1 MRSPTMVSWPGT
13 IKPAVSDFS
22 WAFWDF
28 MPTVAELAGAALL
41 PLLFFHSAWT
51 LPRVADWLR
60 STDMC

>member
-41 PLLFFHSAWT
+41 PLLFFT
-51 LPRVADWLR
+51 RLGLCPEWL
-60 STDMC
+60 TG